1 MPPVANFTNTFF
13 ASMFSRGFAT
23 LGWFM
28 TTILHL
34 SLVRRVDG
42 AADGQEEVGMCLPP
56 HRQAQAGVCSG
67 TPTTW
72 SFSWYWQDVLPDGK
86 LFFSPVLFRHS

>member
-1 MPPVANFTNTFF
+1 
-13 ASMFSRGFAT
+13 MFSRGVAI
-23 LGWFM
+23 LEWFM
-28 TTILHL
+28 TTTLRL

-42 AADGQEEVGMCLPP
+42 AADGQEEVGTCLPP
-56 HRQAQAGVCSG
+56 HRQAQAGDCSG

-86 LFFSPVLFRHS
+86 LFFASVFLGHS